1 MLEQV
6 STLQPN
12 GETEITVCG
21 GLKLELTASEGLQF
35 TKWFHAGAEENCV
48 GRNGRKQLL

>member
-1 MLEQV
+1 MSEQV